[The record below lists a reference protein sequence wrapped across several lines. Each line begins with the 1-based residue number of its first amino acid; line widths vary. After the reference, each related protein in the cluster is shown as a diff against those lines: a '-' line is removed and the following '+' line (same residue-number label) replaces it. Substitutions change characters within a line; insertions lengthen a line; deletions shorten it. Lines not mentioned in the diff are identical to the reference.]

1 MTESGEEIRIILRD
15 LLDEQRKTNQLL
27 LLLIQALA
35 EDGEDPDAMPTSY
48 LDGTP
53 IQGHQPVRSN
63 SLWQHRR
70 GAMMSTFIGS
80 ARETQIA
87 AVRVRRGWFGKL
99 VVQVRYKIERPK
111 APPWPGVDLPRMRA
125 LPLARCQRK

>member
-15 LLDEQRKTNQLL
+15 LLDDQRKTNQLL
-27 LLLIQALA
+27 HLLIQALA

-63 SLWQHRR
+63 SLLATPP
-70 GAMMSTFIGS
+70 G
-80 ARETQIA
+80 
-87 AVRVRRGWFGKL
+87 
-99 VVQVRYKIERPK
+99 ER
-111 APPWPGVDLPRMRA
+111 
-125 LPLARCQRK
+125 